1 MARSTLKRRAIN
13 QEGTAD
19 VMVEKKKKKKKKKND
34 RQSQAAVAGSTT
46 INYTNA
52 SKQTSI
58 LSFWGPTTIVTTKNY
73 KKKEKE
79 TTMPITN
86 ANDKSIVCQNRDRFM
101 KTTTTITTTTTATIN
116 QRDSCSDKDSNNSN
130 NNANKI
136 ILNNSSCKHKI
147 KNEEDKNKNK
157 ADCLNADDDG
167 TSEIK
172 TSKDLSVQNNNDN
185 DNDNN
190 NNNNNN
196 NKKNKNNNNN
206 NNNSDDDEAS
216 DNVDE
221 SNTKEE
227 EPEPEQQYQLEIL
240 DDTMTR
246 PSSSTSSSSLSSS
259 FDNDDNDG
267 LSDYEKLRLR
277 NIARN
282 NARLASL
289 GLLSSSLTA
298 TATNTTMTKT
308 SSRLP
313 RKKRSTTMHHQDAA
327 IRKQPIRRSSRRN
340 RFSSSSS
347 TNDDSV
353 GDSIIDDDNGSD
365 ETKGTKEEKQKKEEE
380 EKECYTVS
388 PLLQYEMTTTGH
400 ATSSETNNNNS
411 PKDEDN
417 NIDTTCYRTTV
428 SSFSSSSSSNCLVVK
443 KGPRFIPPKGLN
455 AIYSLDFWKNNNI
468 DNNNNNNDR
477 NSNSNSSSSSWLVGA
492 GKSGIIALWDTNTAA
507 ANIHNTYTSS
517 AVVDD
522 NNNNNNNNDIHSFVD
537 PILYWKGHSG
547 RWIADAKFIPGP
559 IISTTASSSST
570 SNNAQPPPP
579 SRLVTAGND
588 GTVCLWDLSTVS
600 ISTGIP
606 KLLNRTGKALHTSG
620 IFCMDVT
627 DYDRSYANN
636 NYNDLMICTGSK
648 DKSIAI
654 SSLESITNDATG
666 GTPIWTSRFH
676 TAKVGSV
683 KLQSP
688 ISTMLASASD
698 DGSVAIH
705 DYRMNGNTSGGSS
718 SLVAKLENAHARPH
732 SVLWDRY
739 NDFFLV
745 TAGLDPII
753 KVWDQRNLSEP
764 ILCLQ
769 GHVPNSTGSR
779 CKKIHRPTFFYPG
792 KKGRRRTTAIENS
805 LLPNIDDSD
814 PFLLTGGQGSTS
826 VSMYQI
832 DTATTANT
840 SASLFSRG
848 KLPID
853 CGNAGCIAVNGNQV
867 AVTVDQGEIII
878 LEPSST
884 TSSTTNN
891 RS

>member
-1 MARSTLKRRAIN
+1 
-13 QEGTAD
+13 
-19 VMVEKKKKKKKKKND
+19 
-34 RQSQAAVAGSTT
+34 
-46 INYTNA
+46 
-52 SKQTSI
+52 
-58 LSFWGPTTIVTTKNY
+58 
-73 KKKEKE
+73 
-79 TTMPITN
+79 
-86 ANDKSIVCQNRDRFM
+86 
-101 KTTTTITTTTTATIN
+101 
-116 QRDSCSDKDSNNSN
+116 
-130 NNANKI
+130 
-136 ILNNSSCKHKI
+136 
-147 KNEEDKNKNK
+147 
-157 ADCLNADDDG
+157 
-167 TSEIK
+167 
-172 TSKDLSVQNNNDN
+172 
-185 DNDNN
+185 
-190 NNNNNN
+190 
-196 NKKNKNNNNN
+196 
-206 NNNSDDDEAS
+206 
-216 DNVDE
+216 
-221 SNTKEE
+221 
-227 EPEPEQQYQLEIL
+227 
-240 DDTMTR
+240 
-246 PSSSTSSSSLSSS
+246 
-259 FDNDDNDG
+259 
-267 LSDYEKLRLR
+267 
-277 NIARN
+277 
-282 NARLASL
+282 
-289 GLLSSSLTA
+289 
-298 TATNTTMTKT
+298 
-308 SSRLP
+308 
-313 RKKRSTTMHHQDAA
+313 MHHQDAA

-340 RFSSSSS
+340 RFSSGS

-365 ETKGTKEEKQKKEEE
+365 ETKGTKEKQKQKKEEE

-400 ATSSETNNNNS
+400 TTSSETNNNNNNNS
-411 PKDEDN
+411 PKDKDN
-417 NIDTTCYRTTV
+417 NIDTTCYTTTV

-455 AIYSLDFWKNNNI
+455 AIYSLDFWKNNNT
-468 DNNNNNNDR
+468 DNNNNNDR

-492 GKSGIIALWDTNTAA
+492 GKSGIIALWDTNTTAA
-507 ANIHNTYTSS
+507 TIHNTYTSS

-522 NNNNNNNNDIHSFVD
+522 NNNNNNNDIHSFVD

-559 IISTTASSSST
+559 IISTTTSSSST

-627 DYDRSYANN
+627 NYDRSYANN

-739 NDFFLV
+739 NETTLV

-792 KKGRRRTTAIENS
+792 KKGRRTTAIENS

-832 DTATTANT
+832 DTATANT

-884 TSSTTNN
+884 TSSSPTTS

>member
-19 VMVEKKKKKKKKKND
+19 VMIDKKKKKKND
-34 RQSQAAVAGSTT
+34 RKSQAAVAGNTT
-46 INYTNA
+46 INNNNA

-58 LSFWGPTTIVTTKNY
+58 LSFWSPTTIVTTKNY

-86 ANDKSIVCQNRDRFM
+86 ANDESIVCHNRDRFM
-101 KTTTTITTTTTATIN
+101 KTTTTTTTATIN
-116 QRDSCSDKDSNNSN
+116 QRDSCSDKDSNYSN

-136 ILNNSSCKHKI
+136 IQNNSSCNHKI

-157 ADCLNADDDG
+157 DDCLNTDDDG
-167 TSEIK
+167 TTDIK
-172 TSKDLSVQNNNDN
+172 TLKDLSVQNNNDN
-185 DNDNN
+185 DNKNS
-190 NNNNNN
+190 
-196 NKKNKNNNNN
+196 KNKNNN
-206 NNNSDDDEAS
+206 DDDEAS

-221 SNTKEE
+221 SNTKQE
-227 EPEPEQQYQLEIL
+227 EPGPEQQ
-240 DDTMTR
+240 
-246 PSSSTSSSSLSSS
+246 
-259 FDNDDNDG
+259 
-267 LSDYEKLRLR
+267 

-289 GLLSSSLTA
+289 GLLSSSSTA

-313 RKKRSTTMHHQDAA
+313 QKKRSTIMHHQNAA
-327 IRKQPIRRSSRRN
+327 IRPIRRSSRRN
-340 RFSSSSS
+340 RFSSGS
-347 TNDDSV
+347 TNDDGV
-353 GDSIIDDDNGSD
+353 IGDSIIDDDNGSD
-365 ETKGTKEEKQKKEEE
+365 ETKGRKEEKEKEEEE

-400 ATSSETNNNNS
+400 TTSSETNNNSNNNC

-417 NIDTTCYRTTV
+417 NIDTPTV

-455 AIYSLDFWKNNNI
+455 AIYSLDFWKNNNTDI
-468 DNNNNNNDR
+468 NNNNDR

-492 GKSGIIALWDTNTAA
+492 GKSGIIALWDTNTTAA
-507 ANIHNTYTSS
+507 TIHNTYTSS

-522 NNNNNNNNDIHSFVD
+522 NNNNNNNDIHSFVD
-537 PILYWKGHSG
+537 PVLYWKGHSG

-559 IISTTASSSST
+559 IISTPTSSSST

-627 DYDRSYANN
+627 NYDRSYANN

-732 SVLWDRY
+732 SVLWDPY
-739 NDFFLV
+739 NDSTLV

-779 CKKIHRPTFFYPG
+779 CKKIHRPTFFHPG

-814 PFLLTGGQGSTS
+814 HPFLLTGGQGSTS

-832 DTATTANT
+832 DTATANA

-884 TSSTTNN
+884 TTSSTTS